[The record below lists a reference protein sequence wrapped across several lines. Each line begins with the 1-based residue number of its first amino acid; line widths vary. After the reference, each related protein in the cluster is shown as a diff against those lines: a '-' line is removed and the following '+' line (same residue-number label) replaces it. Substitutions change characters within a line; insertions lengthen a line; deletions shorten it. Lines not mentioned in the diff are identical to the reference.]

1 MNGRRTLITLMLLLF
16 CGLTIVALTV
26 PPSSQ
31 ASTLKQRL
39 QAVDAKL
46 NVLYA
51 QEDAAVE
58 RYDTATGNLRG
69 VVAQIA
75 ANQQMLPIAQAQV
88 KLAQTTL
95 DNEVVATYEQ
105 DQPGILDVVLDTSS
119 FDQLLTQFNAWQRF
133 GAERVQ
139 ILTSV
144 QAARQKLLDLQT
156 ALVAEKAAA
165 ARLVVQAG
173 QQRDTVRAL
182 VKQQQAVAG
191 GLQQQIK
198 QQQIAAAAAARR
210 AAQAAQAAAVRQ
222 AAAAAA
228 AASAQSQGAS
238 GSGGAS
244 GGSSG
249 SSTQGGDPVPPAIGS
264 GNSAV
269 VAIAQRYLGVPYV
282 WGGASPTQ
290 GFDCS
295 GLVMY
300 VFAQV
305 GISLPHGATMQ
316 QRMSTPV
323 PLNAL
328 ESGDLVF
335 FGDASF
341 SYHVGIYVG
350 GGEMIAAP
358 HTGAVVS
365 YESIAGAWIG
375 GQL

>member
-1 MNGRRTLITLMLLLF
+1 MNGRRTSITLLLLL
-16 CGLTIVALTV
+16 CGLTIVALAV
-26 PPSSQ
+26 PSAGQ

-39 QAVDAKL
+39 QAVEAKL
-46 NVLYA
+46 NVLYT

-58 RYDTATGNLRG
+58 RYDTARGTLRG

-75 ANQQMLPIAQAQV
+75 ANQQLLPIAQAQV
-88 KLAQTTL
+88 KVAQTTL
-95 DNEVVATYEQ
+95 EDEVVATYEQ
-105 DQPGILDVVLDTSS
+105 DQPGILDVVLDTTS

-144 QAARQKLLDLQT
+144 QAARQRLLDVQT

-165 ARLVVQAG
+165 AKLVVQAR
-173 QQRDTVRAL
+173 QQRDAVRAL
-182 VKQQQAVAG
+182 VKQQQLVAG

-210 AAQAAQAAAVRQ
+210 AALAAQAAATRQ

-228 AASAQSQGAS
+228 EAASAQSQGAS
-238 GSGGAS
+238 GSGAS
-244 GGSSG
+244 GGAGG
-249 SSTQGGDPVPPAIGS
+249 SSTQGGDPIPPATGS
-264 GNSAV
+264 GNAAV

-282 WGGASPTQ
+282 WGGASPSQ

-328 ESGDLVF
+328 EPGDLVF
-335 FGDASF
+335 FGNASF

>member
-1 MNGRRTLITLMLLLF
+1 MNGRRTSITLLLLLL
-16 CGLTIVALTV
+16 CGLTIVALAA
-26 PPSSQ
+26 PSASQ

-39 QAVDAKL
+39 QAVEAKL
-46 NVLYA
+46 NVLYT

-58 RYDTATGNLRG
+58 RYDTARGTLRG

-75 ANQQMLPIAQAQV
+75 ANQQLLPIAQAQV
-88 KLAQTTL
+88 KLAQTAL
-95 DNEVVATYEQ
+95 EDDVVATYEQ
-105 DQPGILDVVLDTSS
+105 DQPGILDVVLDTTS

-144 QAARQKLLDLQT
+144 QAARQKLLDVQT

-165 ARLVVQAG
+165 AKLVVQAR
-173 QQRDTVRAL
+173 QQRDAVRAL
-182 VKQQQAVAG
+182 VKQQQVVAG

-210 AAQAAQAAAVRQ
+210 AALAAQAAAARQ
-222 AAAAAA
+222 PAAAAAE

-238 GSGGAS
+238 GSGAS
-244 GGSSG
+244 GSGG
-249 SSTQGGDPVPPAIGS
+249 SSTQGGDPVPPATGS
-264 GNSAV
+264 GNAAV

-282 WGGASPTQ
+282 WGGASPSQ

-328 ESGDLVF
+328 EPGDLVF
-335 FGDASF
+335 FGNASF

-365 YESIAGAWIG
+365 YEPIAGAWIG

>member
-1 MNGRRTLITLMLLLF
+1 MNGRRTSITLLLLLL
-16 CGLTIVALTV
+16 CGLTIVALAA
-26 PPSSQ
+26 PSTSQ

-39 QAVDAKL
+39 QAVEAKL
-46 NVLYA
+46 NVLYT

-58 RYDTATGNLRG
+58 RYDTARGTLRG

-75 ANQQMLPIAQAQV
+75 ANQQLLPIAQAQV

-95 DNEVVATYEQ
+95 EDEVVATYEQ
-105 DQPGILDVVLDTSS
+105 DQPGILDIVLDTTS

-139 ILTSV
+139 VLTSV

-156 ALVAEKAAA
+156 VLVAEKAAA
-165 ARLVVQAG
+165 AKLVVQAR
-173 QQRDTVRAL
+173 QQRDAVRAL
-182 VKQQQAVAG
+182 VRQQQVVAG

-210 AAQAAQAAAVRQ
+210 AALAAQAAAARQ

-228 AASAQSQGAS
+228 EAASAQSQGAS
-238 GSGGAS
+238 GSGG
-244 GGSSG
+244 
-249 SSTQGGDPVPPAIGS
+249 SSTQGGGPVPPATGS
-264 GNSAV
+264 GNAAV

-282 WGGASPTQ
+282 WGGASPSQ

-323 PLNAL
+323 PLDAL
-328 ESGDLVF
+328 EPGDLVF
-335 FGDASF
+335 FGNASF